1 MAERIPAT
9 QELGQVLRDYL
20 AVADRLQAT
29 HEALEQ
35 EIQRLRRELRHKDRE
50 LEQRRRLAALG
61 EVAAGVAHEVR
72 NPLAAI
78 QLYSGLLRHQ
88 CAADHPALALLDKI
102 ETGIGAIE
110 AVVRSSLA
118 LAPGRACRVEARPI
132 APILERAA
140 IVSAEAFARRGVALH
155 THLDDETVRVPCDE
169 DALQRALV
177 NVLNN
182 AADASPPG
190 TAVDMTLRRG
200 ERSTVRVIVRD
211 RGPGLSPDALE
222 RIFNPFFTTKEGGTG
237 LGLAIAHR
245 LIEAHD
251 GRMTARNAPD
261 GGAVFTI
268 VLPRAAERAATHDD
282 RPPDDGLLRTA

>member
-1 MAERIPAT
+1 MAQRIPAT
-9 QELGQVLRDYL
+9 QEMGQVLRDYL

-35 EIQRLRRELRHKDRE
+35 EIQRLRRELRQKDRE

-78 QLYSGLLRHQ
+78 QLYSGLLRRQ
-88 CAADHPALALLDKI
+88 CGDDHPALALLDKI

-110 AVVRSSLA
+110 AVVRGSLA
-118 LAPGRACRVEARPI
+118 LAPGRACQVEPREL

-140 IVSAEAFARRGVALH
+140 IVSAEVYARRRVTLLLRVADPRLRA
-155 THLDDETVRVPCDE
+155 VCDE
-169 DALQRALV
+169 DAIQRALV

-182 AADASPPG
+182 AADASPENG
-190 TAVDMTLRRG
+190 TVEVALRRG
-200 ERSTVRVIVRD
+200 ERNTLRITVRD
-211 RGPGLSPDALE
+211 HGPGLSEEAAE
-222 RIFNPFFTTKEGGTG
+222 RIFNPFFTTKENGTG

-251 GRMTARNAPD
+251 GRMSARNAPD

-268 VLPRAAERAATHDD
+268 VLPRAVERARTPGEP
-282 RPPDDGLLRTA
+282 PPDDGLLRSA